1 MPKKSQR
8 CRRIRRNPEWI
19 LGISMVYLKVPE
31 EKGENQSDTETHEP
45 GNEHESCVFDVGE
58 EA

>member
-1 MPKKSQR
+1 
-8 CRRIRRNPEWI
+8 
-19 LGISMVYLKVPE
+19 MVYLKVPE